1 MSEFG
6 PSRHLVRRGNLVP
19 FGQSQHESDRRK
31 LPARDPKR
39 RFGVRLYC
47 NAARECPTMAARC
60 TTRPF
65 H

>member
-1 MSEFG
+1 MAG
-6 PSRHLVRRGNLVP
+6 LTHLELLTDFFNRI
-19 FGQSQHESDRRK
+19 
-31 LPARDPKR
+31 DPQR